1 MTCRRASITAPWR
14 IMAPV
19 LLASSALTVLAAAPL
34 HAKTQAE
41 VFQFDIPA
49 GSLDQCLRRYIAQTG
64 RQLLYPSALVSE
76 RQVRGIK
83 GKMDADRALQ
93 LLLAG
98 QPISYRKRG
107 RNVIVLL
114 AAKPPAPST
123 PSVRRPRETTRA
135 KPAASLPQAPVQ
147 ADELQEL
154 PIVVTGSN
162 IRSSGAGVSPLIEL
176 SAEDIERTGS
186 GTIAEALALLPQ
198 NFGGTGNEDTS
209 LTGSDRTINNLGL
222 GASVNLRGLGSD
234 ATLTLVNGRRVAGSG
249 GRGDFTDL
257 STIPLG
263 AVEKIEVLP
272 DGASALYG
280 SDAVGGVVN
289 LLLRRDYDGAETRY
303 RIGSVTRGASQDV
316 QFGQLIGTRWDTGHV
331 LAAYEFQRREALN
344 AASRAYTRSAD
355 LRSLG
360 GNDYRLF
367 FASPG
372 TIVSLDPVRRTF
384 VPAFA
389 IPAGQNGIGLSPV
402 SLTPGQNLS
411 SPREQVDL
419 LPQQTRHSVYITG
432 EQKLTNGVTA
442 YAEGRY
448 TDRAFRHLAQPSLTV
463 MSVTRANPFF
473 VSPNGTSV
481 TNIAYLF
488 DKDLGPLETRGNVE
502 AWSMTGGI
510 RAELGGDWQLDGFV
524 SLARQS
530 DYRRNDNILN
540 ATALNEALGTTPDDP
555 LTSFSTARDGFFNP
569 FGQGRSNTAAVLDF
583 IGSGFIEER
592 FENGLLNGSITADGT
607 LFDGPGGAIKIA
619 LGVQARREDFSRD
632 TLSFISGRSP
642 TPGTP
647 VDADRWVASA
657 FAEIA
662 APIVGPDN
670 AAPGIERLNLS
681 AAVRAEHYSDFGTTI
696 NPKLGLSWQPVA
708 GLLLRAS
715 AGTSFRA
722 PALLEVR
729 DAFRISNT
737 QLPAIG
743 GGNRQVISLGGGN
756 ADLEPESARSLTIS
770 ATVAPPRMP
779 GLSLEASYFQT
790 QFRDRIGQ
798 PANENILQALT
809 NPIFAPFVT
818 FIDPVTNSEDR
829 ARVIALIGNPNS
841 TIQPTINPT
850 VFSAIVDGRFVN
862 SARVD
867 IRGFDLAARYRVS
880 IGEHRLA
887 FSASAAILVDFK
899 DQITPVSPL
908 IERVGTL
915 GNPVDFRLRAT
926 ADWSWHELGVNLA
939 LNHVNPYTDNISL
952 PSRPI
957 SAWTSID
964 LQLRLSSADK
974 TGLARGLSAALTIQ
988 NVFDRDPPFVDRSL
1002 GFGYD
1007 PANADVLGR
1016 FIALQIKKQ
1025 W

>member
-1 MTCRRASITAPWR
+1 MRCQRISRTLPWR
-14 IMAPV
+14 MFASA
-19 LLASSALTVLAAAPL
+19 LLASSSLTVFSAAPL

-49 GSLDQCLRRYIAQTG
+49 GTLDQGLRRYIAQTG
-64 RQLLYPSALVSE
+64 RQLLYPSSLVSA
-76 RQVRGIK
+76 RQARAVRGE
-83 GKMDADRALQ
+83 MDADRALQ
-93 LLLAG
+93 LLLNG
-98 QPISYRKRG
+98 QPIAYRKRG
-107 RNVIVLL
+107 RNVIVLV
-114 AAKPPAPST
+114 ASQPPGSKAPTARKRRESAQT
-123 PSVRRPRETTRA
+123 QAVPSKAEA
-135 KPAASLPQAPVQ
+135 PAQ
-147 ADELQEL
+147 ADGSKEL
-154 PIVVTGSN
+154 PIIVTGSN
-162 IRSSGAGVSPLIEL
+162 IRSSGVSVSPLIEL
-176 SAEDIERTGS
+176 TAEDIEKTGS

-316 QFGQLIGTRWDTGHV
+316 QFGQLLGTRWQTGHL

-355 LRSLG
+355 LRALG

-372 TIVSLDPVRRTF
+372 TIVVLDPVRRTF

-389 IPAGQNGIGLSPV
+389 IPAGQNGIGLLPT
-402 SLTPGQNLS
+402 SLVPGQNLS

-419 LPQQTRHSVYITG
+419 LPEQTRHSIYITG
-432 EQKLTNGVTA
+432 EQKLAAGMTA

-448 TDRAFRHLAQPSLTV
+448 THRAFRHLAQPSLTV

-488 DKDLGPLETRGNVE
+488 DKDLGPLQTRGNVG
-502 AWSMTGGI
+502 AWSLTGGM
-510 RAELGGDWQLDGFV
+510 RAELGGDWQIDGFV
-524 SLARQS
+524 SLARQR

-569 FGQGRSNTAAVLDF
+569 FGEGRSNTDAVLDF

-592 FENGLLNGSITADGT
+592 FNNGLLNGSVTADGT
-607 LFDGPGGAIKIA
+607 VFEGPGGAIKLA
-619 LGVQARREDFSRD
+619 LGIQARREDFSRD
-632 TLSFISGRSP
+632 TLSFLTGRMP
-642 TPGTP
+642 APGVP
-647 VDADRWVASA
+647 VDANRWVASA

-662 APIVGPDN
+662 APIVGPEN

-696 NPKLGLSWQPVA
+696 NPKLGLSWQPVE

-770 ATVAPPRMP
+770 ATVAPTRMP
-779 GLSLEASYFQT
+779 GLSLETSYFQT
-790 QFRDRIGQ
+790 RFRDRIGQ

-818 FIDPVTNSEDR
+818 FIDPVANPDDR
-829 ARVIALIGNPNS
+829 ARVIALMSHPNS

-867 IRGFDLAARYRVS
+867 IRGFDLAARYRLSV
-880 IGEHRLA
+880 GEHRLV
-887 FSASAAILVDFK
+887 FSANASVLIDFK
-899 DQITPVSPL
+899 DQITPISPL

-926 ADWSWHELGVNLA
+926 ADWSWRALGVNLA
-939 LNHVNPYTDNISL
+939 LNHVGPYTDNISA
-952 PSRPI
+952 PARPI
-957 SAWTSID
+957 GAWTSLDI
-964 LQLRLSSADK
+964 QIRLSSTEK
-974 TGLARGLSAALTIQ
+974 TVLAQGISAALTIQ
-988 NVFDRDPPFVDRSL
+988 NLFDRDPPFVDRSL

-1016 FIALQIKKQ
+1016 FIAVQIKKQ

>member
-1 MTCRRASITAPWR
+1 MRCQRISRTLPWR
-14 IMAPV
+14 MFASA
-19 LLASSALTVLAAAPL
+19 LLASSSLTVLSATPL
-34 HAKTQAE
+34 HAKTQVE

-49 GSLDQCLRRYIAQTG
+49 GTLDQGLRRYIAQTG
-64 RQLLYPSALVSE
+64 RQLLYPSSLVSA
-76 RQVRGIK
+76 RQARAVRGE
-83 GKMDADRALQ
+83 MDADRALQ
-93 LLLAG
+93 LLLNG

-107 RNVIVLL
+107 RNVIVLV
-114 AAKPPAPST
+114 ASQPPGSKAPTARKRRESAPT
-123 PSVRRPRETTRA
+123 QAVPSKAEA
-135 KPAASLPQAPVQ
+135 PAQVDNS
-147 ADELQEL
+147 QEL
-154 PIVVTGSN
+154 PIIVTGSN
-162 IRSSGAGVSPLIEL
+162 IRSSGVSVSPLIEL
-176 SAEDIERTGS
+176 TAEDIEKTGS
-186 GTIAEALALLPQ
+186 GTTAEALALLPQ

-316 QFGQLIGTRWDTGHV
+316 QFGQLIGTRWQTGHL

-355 LRSLG
+355 LRALG

-372 TIVSLDPVRRTF
+372 TIVVLDPVRRTF

-389 IPAGQNGIGLSPV
+389 IPAGQNGIGLSPS

-419 LPQQTRHSVYITG
+419 LPQQTRHSIYVSG
-432 EQKLTNGVTA
+432 EQELAAGMTA

-448 TDRAFRHLAQPSLTV
+448 THRAFRHLAQPSLTV

-473 VSPNGTSV
+473 VSPNGTPV

-488 DKDLGPLETRGNVE
+488 DKDLGPLQTRGNVG
-502 AWSMTGGI
+502 AWSVTGGI
-510 RAELGGDWQLDGFV
+510 RAELGGDWQIDGFV
-524 SLARQS
+524 SLARQR

-555 LTSFSTARDGFFNP
+555 QTSFSTARDGFFNP
-569 FGQGRSNTAAVLDF
+569 FGEGRSNTRAVLDF

-592 FENGLLNGSITADGT
+592 FDNGLLNGSVTADGT
-607 LFDGPGGAIKIA
+607 VFQGPGGAIKLA
-619 LGVQARREDFSRD
+619 LGIQGRREDFSRD
-632 TLSFISGRSP
+632 TLSFLSGRMP
-642 TPGTP
+642 APGVP
-647 VDADRWVASA
+647 VDANRWVASA
-657 FAEIA
+657 FAEVA
-662 APIVGPDN
+662 APVVGPDN
-670 AAPGIERLNLS
+670 AVPGIERLNLS

-696 NPKLGLSWQPVA
+696 NPKLGLSWQPVE

-722 PALLEVR
+722 PALLDVR

-770 ATVAPPRMP
+770 ATATPVRMP
-779 GLSLEASYFQT
+779 GLSLEMSYFQT
-790 QFRDRIGQ
+790 QFQDRIGQ

-818 FIDPVTNSEDR
+818 FIDPVANSDDR
-829 ARVIALIGNPNS
+829 ARVIALMNNPNS

-880 IGEHRLA
+880 VGEHRLV
-887 FSASAAILVDFK
+887 FSANASVLIDFK
-899 DQITPVSPL
+899 DQITPISPL

-926 ADWSWHELGVNLA
+926 ADWSWRALGVNLA
-939 LNHVNPYTDNISL
+939 LNHVGPYTDNISA
-952 PSRPI
+952 PARPI
-957 SAWTSID
+957 GAWTSLDI
-964 LQLRLSSADK
+964 QIRFSSPEK
-974 TGLARGLSAALTIQ
+974 TGLAQGISAALTIQ
-988 NVFDRDPPFVDRSL
+988 NLFDRDPPFVDRSL

-1016 FIALQIKKQ
+1016 FIAVQLKKQ